1 MEPVMLVDV
10 LDEHG
15 SVQQRHRVAGAGGQC
30 RIGRSLACEVPLE
43 DAFAAAEHARL
54 TLQPDGRVLVEDLGS
69 RNGTRHERQLVA
81 PAQGRLID
89 GGLLQVGRTRV
100 RVRTSQS
107 PLPEERVF
115 RRDLLQRHRT
125 LLACAGVLLC
135 LLFAAFMAW
144 TREPVKTGEAITFAV
159 LLAVVVLAIWAGTWT
174 LVSRLTVGAWQL
186 RIHLALASLCIALWG
201 WGFWLYTVA
210 AFAFQ
215 WRWLGVATAV
225 LAGVVSWFT
234 AWRHLRYA
242 TRLHGAAALLLG
254 LLAPAVS
261 GGLWWLVE
269 LQVDPR
275 TVNRVELGARI
286 LPPSVRVAPSM
297 ELGDY
302 LSDVASL
309 KREASRNRQQ
319 SLLAAPVLDE
329 PRE

>member
-10 LDEHG
+10 LDDHG
-15 SVQQRHRVAGAGGQC
+15 SVQQRHRVAGAGGIC
-30 RIGRSLACEVPLE
+30 RIGRSLACEIPVD
-43 DAFAAAEHARL
+43 DAFAAAEHTRL

-69 RNGTRHERQLVA
+69 RNGTRYERHLVN
-81 PAQGRLID
+81 PAHGRLVD
-89 GGLLQVGRTRV
+89 GGVLQVGRTRV
-100 RVRTSQS
+100 RVRTSQL
-107 PLPEERVF
+107 PLPGERLF

-144 TREPVKTGEAITFAV
+144 TREPDKTGEAIIFAV
-159 LLAVVVLAIWAGTWT
+159 LLAVLVLAIWAGTWT

-215 WRWLGVATAV
+215 WRWLGVFTAV
-225 LAGVVSWFT
+225 LAGAVSWLT

-242 TRLHGAAALLLG
+242 TRLHRAAALTLG
-254 LLAPAVS
+254 VLAPLLS
-261 GGLWWLVE
+261 GGLWWLVD

-275 TVNRVELGARI
+275 TVNRVEHGARI
-286 LPPSVRVAPSM
+286 LPPSVRVAPSV

-302 LSDVASL
+302 LTDVASL

-319 SLLAAPVLDE
+319 SLLAAPILDE
-329 PRE
+329 ARD